1 MALKLLVVDD
11 DPGVMRFIKGEVG
24 ALGYQV
30 LGLADSRKAAEH
42 VNRQK
47 FDGAIVDAQMPHMDG
62 LALTRHIRSS
72 RSNSKL
78 PIVMVTEHD
87 DLQIMGEAFKAGV
100 TFLMNKPITQERLRK
115 LLCAARGS
123 ILREER
129 RYVRL
134 PLHTTVKCKAS
145 QAHFDA
151 GSLNISEGGMRLDY
165 SGGIQV
171 GQELL
176 VHFTLPSHPI
186 PLNPHVKVV
195 HREASDHIAVEF
207 LELTAEDRAAIQAF
221 IIDRIK
227 G

>member
-11 DPGVMRFIKGEVG
+11 DPGVMKFIKGEVG

-30 LGLADSRKAAEH
+30 LGLADSRKAAEQ

-78 PIVMVTEHD
+78 PIVMVTEHN

-115 LLCAARGS
+115 LLRAARGS

-134 PLHTTVKCKAS
+134 PLHTMVKCKAS
-145 QAHFDA
+145 QSHFDA
-151 GSLNISEGGMRLDY
+151 GSLNISEGGMQLDY
-165 SGGIQV
+165 SGGLQV

-176 VHFTLPSHPI
+176 VQFTLPSHPI
-186 PLNPHVKVV
+186 PLNPRVKVV
-195 HREASDHIAVEF
+195 RREASDHIAVEF
-207 LELTAEDRAAIQAF
+207 LELTPEDRAAIQAF